1 MHNSFTISEDAGKYI
16 AVSHN
21 FEEAVGEGSS
31 EQEAITAMARKIIY
45 IRDNDPKTFER
56 NIRDRIA
63 QGLEC
68 KCGHK
73 LEEPPLG
80 VYGGPKIKIHS
91 GRN

>member
-1 MHNSFTISEDAGKYI
+1 MHNSFTVSEDAGKYV

-21 FEEAVGEGSS
+21 FEVIGEGAS
-31 EQEAITAMARKIIY
+31 EYEAITTMSRKIIY

-91 GRN
+91 GSK